1 MVVNQK
7 SKYEMKH
14 NLALFL
20 GDIVDKFV
28 NWLFDYLSQI
38 NNKDESVE
46 NEQSELFLFVW
57 ICWIYFLFFLRWKFG

>member
-46 NEQSELFLFVW
+46 NEQSELFLFV
-57 ICWIYFLFFLRWKFG
+57 